1 MIKRPKEISN
11 IFKKIS
17 AGGYDVYFAGQCIV
31 AAAVGEEAQE
41 WDIYTD
47 CSREKLCEIFP
58 EGEKIGKR
66 TLRLDYSEEIVSD
79 DLDVADGYDGITA
92 DIVTLDGAMEEQLKI
107 YDYTVEAVAESLHG
121 KPIDP
126 FGGREDAK
134 KLILRPVGDI
144 VKSFER
150 TPVKVLTAI
159 KYTSLY
165 NFDLSKELSAI
176 IAKNN
181 NILGRADKEDILT
194 EFTLLMS
201 GDYAGKAMKMLVGLN
216 LLQYIVGTKAAKTT
230 KAEAK
235 EYEVLA
241 ENIGRTKPIPLRRL
255 GLFYMRFAKNYKD
268 AIEYLPHQEQDLD
281 YLLSAKNSIRS
292 IHFINNDTEL
302 KRYIHRHGW
311 DKYYY
316 IDKLQKAEAIVF
328 DANRHK
334 IEARDFLLREVKNK
348 RDPIFPEDLVI
359 DANDIMEAGITEDA
373 ERAEWLLSL
382 LPDVVHRRPQDNDRK
397 ILLKCA
403 KNFNRSRF
411 RRAVRDVN
419 WLR

>member
-17 AGGYDVYFAGQCIV
+17 ADGYDVYCAGQCIV
-31 AAAVGEEAQE
+31 AAAAGEESRE

-47 CSREKLCEIFP
+47 CAQEKLCEMFP
-58 EGEKIGKR
+58 EGEKLGKR
-66 TLRLDYSEEIVSD
+66 TLRLDYSEKIIPD
-79 DLDVADGYDGITA
+79 DLNVPDGYEGIIA
-92 DIVTLDGAMEEQLKI
+92 DIVTLEGTIEEQLKV
-107 YDYTVEAVAESLHG
+107 YDYTVEAVAESPQG
-121 KPIDP
+121 KPADP
-126 FGGREDAK
+126 FGGREDVK
-134 KLILRPVGDI
+134 RLILRAVGDI
-144 VKSFER
+144 VKSFEK

-159 KYTSLY
+159 KYTALY
-165 NFDLSKELSAI
+165 NFDLSRELSEI
-176 IAKNN
+176 IAKNHS
-181 NILGRADKEDILT
+181 ILGRAGKEDILT
-194 EFTLLMS
+194 EFTLLMT
-201 GDYAGKAMKMLVGLN
+201 GDYAGKAMKMLAGLD
-216 LLQYIVGTKAAKTT
+216 LLQYIVGPKAARTT

-235 EYEVLA
+235 EYDVLA

-268 AIEYLPHQEQDLD
+268 AVEYLPHEEQDLD

-316 IDKLQKAEAIVF
+316 IDKLQKAEATVF
-328 DANRHK
+328 DANKHK
-334 IEARDFLLREVKNK
+334 IEAREFLLREVKIK
-348 RDPIFPEDLVI
+348 KEPIFPEDLVI
-359 DANDIMEAGITEDA
+359 DANDIMEAGITDDA

-403 KNFNRSRF
+403 KTFNKSRF